1 LEVLKNREN
10 RVFGVYNPFYI
21 STMNTDYDRVE
32 KAINYLR
39 KNSKSQ
45 PRLDDVAAHVGL
57 SPYHFQKMFTKW
69 AGVSPKKFLQFISVE
84 YSKQLLKKN
93 RTLFDVTHQ
102 TGLSGTGRLH
112 DLFVNIEAMTPGE
125 FKNGGAGLTI
135 HYSFGETPYGKVLIA
150 STEKG
155 VCHTSFIEDDELPE
169 TILAQH
175 FSKAELMRDRK
186 EMHDKVLQLFQENL
200 QEKKSIQLHLKGTPF
215 QLKVWKALLEIPAGE
230 VKTYGNLAENIG
242 HPKAYRAAGTAV
254 GQNSVA
260 FIIPC
265 HRVIASTGM
274 IGNYRWGS
282 DRKTAMFGR
291 EAAQN
296 KNARLQ

>member
-1 LEVLKNREN
+1 
-10 RVFGVYNPFYI
+10 
-21 STMNTDYDRVE
+21 MNTDYDRIE
-32 KAINYLR
+32 KAIRFLR
-39 KNSKSQ
+39 ENFKSQ
-45 PRLDDVAAHVGL
+45 PRLDEVAAHVGL
-57 SPYHFQKMFTKW
+57 SSYHFQKMFTKW

-93 RTLFDVTHQ
+93 KTLSVVSHQ
-102 TGLSGTGRLH
+102 AGLSGTGRLH

-135 HYSFGETPYGKVLIA
+135 HYSFGKTPYGEVLIA

-155 VCHTSFIEDDELPE
+155 VCHTSFIMDNEQPE
-169 TILAQH
+169 TILAQD
-175 FSKAELMRDRK
+175 FPKAELIQS
-186 EMHDKVLQLFQENL
+186 ENAMHNKVVQLFQANFQEN
-200 QEKKSIQLHLKGTPF
+200 ESIQLHLKGTPF

-230 VKTYGNLAENIG
+230 VKTYGNLAEDIG
-242 HPKAYRAAGTAV
+242 HPKAYRAVGSAV

-265 HRVIASTGM
+265 HRVIASTGV

-282 DRKTAMFGR
+282 ERKIAMFGR
-291 EAAQN
+291 EVAQN

>member
-1 LEVLKNREN
+1 
-10 RVFGVYNPFYI
+10 
-21 STMNTDYDRVE
+21 MNTDYDRIE
-32 KAINYLR
+32 KAIRFLR
-39 KNSKSQ
+39 ENFKSQ
-45 PRLDDVAAHVGL
+45 PRLDEVAAHVGL
-57 SPYHFQKMFTKW
+57 SSYHFQKMFTKW

-93 RTLFDVTHQ
+93 KTLSVVSHQ
-102 TGLSGTGRLH
+102 AGLSGTGRLH

-135 HYSFGETPYGKVLIA
+135 HYSFGKTPYGKVLIA

-155 VCHTSFIEDDELPE
+155 VCHTSFIMDNEQPE
-169 TILAQH
+169 TILAQD
-175 FSKAELMRDRK
+175 FPKAELIQS
-186 EMHDKVLQLFQENL
+186 ENAMHDKVIQLFQANFQVNE
-200 QEKKSIQLHLKGTPF
+200 SIQLHLKGTPF

-230 VKTYGNLAENIG
+230 VKTYGNLAEDIG
-242 HPKAYRAAGTAV
+242 HPKAYRAVGSAV

-265 HRVIASTGM
+265 HRVIASTGV

-282 DRKTAMFGR
+282 ERKIAMFGR
-291 EAAQN
+291 EVAQN

>member
-1 LEVLKNREN
+1 
-10 RVFGVYNPFYI
+10 
-21 STMNTDYDRVE
+21 MNTDYDRIE
-32 KAINYLR
+32 KAIRFLR
-39 KNSKSQ
+39 ENFKSQ
-45 PRLDDVAAHVGL
+45 PRLDEVAAHVGL
-57 SPYHFQKMFTKW
+57 SSYHFQKMFTKW

-84 YSKQLLKKN
+84 YSKQLLRKN
-93 RTLFDVTHQ
+93 KTLSVVSHQ
-102 TGLSGTGRLH
+102 AGLSGTGRLH

-135 HYSFGETPYGKVLIA
+135 HYSFGKTPYGEVLIA

-155 VCHTSFIEDDELPE
+155 VCHTSFIMDNEQPE
-169 TILAQH
+169 TILAQD
-175 FSKAELMRDRK
+175 FPKAELIQS
-186 EMHDKVLQLFQENL
+186 ENAMHNKVVQLFQANFQEN
-200 QEKKSIQLHLKGTPF
+200 ESIQLHLKGTPF

-230 VKTYGNLAENIG
+230 VKRYGNLAEDIG
-242 HPKAYRAAGTAV
+242 HPKAYRAVGSAV

-265 HRVIASTGM
+265 HRVIASTGV

-282 DRKTAMFGR
+282 ERKIAMFGR
-291 EAAQN
+291 EVAQN

>member
-1 LEVLKNREN
+1 
-10 RVFGVYNPFYI
+10 
-21 STMNTDYDRVE
+21 MNTDYDRIE
-32 KAINYLR
+32 KAIRFLR
-39 KNSKSQ
+39 ENFKSQ
-45 PRLDDVAAHVGL
+45 PRLDEVAAHVGL
-57 SPYHFQKMFTKW
+57 SSYHFQKMFTKW

-93 RTLFDVTHQ
+93 KTLSVVSHQ
-102 TGLSGTGRLH
+102 AGLSGTGRLH

-135 HYSFGETPYGKVLIA
+135 HYSFGKTPYGKVLIA

-155 VCHTSFIEDDELPE
+155 VCHTSFIMDNEQPE
-169 TILAQH
+169 TILAQD
-175 FSKAELMRDRK
+175 FPKAELIQS
-186 EMHDKVLQLFQENL
+186 ENAMHNKVVQLFQANFQEN
-200 QEKKSIQLHLKGTPF
+200 ESIQLHLKGTPF

-230 VKTYGNLAENIG
+230 VKTYGNLAEDIG
-242 HPKAYRAAGTAV
+242 HPKAYRAVGSAV

-265 HRVIASTGM
+265 HRVIASTGV

-282 DRKTAMFGR
+282 ERKIAMFGR
-291 EAAQN
+291 EVAQN

>member
-1 LEVLKNREN
+1 
-10 RVFGVYNPFYI
+10 
-21 STMNTDYDRVE
+21 MNTDYDRIE
-32 KAINYLR
+32 KAIRFLR
-39 KNSKSQ
+39 ENFKSQ
-45 PRLDDVAAHVGL
+45 PRLDEVAAHVGL
-57 SPYHFQKMFTKW
+57 SSYHFQKMFTKW

-93 RTLFDVTHQ
+93 KTLSVVSHQ
-102 TGLSGTGRLH
+102 AGLSGTGRLH

-135 HYSFGETPYGKVLIA
+135 HYSFGKTPYGEVLIA

-155 VCHTSFIEDDELPE
+155 VCHTSFIMDNEQPE
-169 TILAQH
+169 TILAQD
-175 FSKAELMRDRK
+175 FPKAELIQS
-186 EMHDKVLQLFQENL
+186 ENAMHDKVIQLFQANFQEN
-200 QEKKSIQLHLKGTPF
+200 ESIQLHLKGTPF

-230 VKTYGNLAENIG
+230 VKTYGNLAEDIG
-242 HPKAYRAAGTAV
+242 HPKAYRAVGSAV

-265 HRVIASTGM
+265 HRVIASTGV

-282 DRKTAMFGR
+282 ERKIAMFGR
-291 EAAQN
+291 EVAQN

>member
-1 LEVLKNREN
+1 MFTKNRKN
-10 RVFGVYNPFYI
+10 RVFGLIKPFYI
-21 STMNTDYDRVE
+21 SAMDTDYDRIE

-39 KNSKSQ
+39 QNFKSQ

-57 SPYHFQKMFTKW
+57 SSYHFQKMFTKW

-93 RTLFDVTHQ
+93 RTLFDVSHQ
-102 TGLSGTGRLH
+102 AGLSGTGRLH

-125 FKNGGAGLTI
+125 FKNGCVGLKI

-155 VCHTSFIEDDELPE
+155 VCHVSFIKGDEFPE
-169 TILAQH
+169 SIIAQH
-175 FSKAELMRDRK
+175 FPKAELSRYRN
-186 EMHDKVLQLFQENL
+186 EMHDKVVQLFQANL
-200 QEKKSIQLHLKGTPF
+200 QEKKSIHLHLKGTPF
-215 QLKVWKALLEIPAGE
+215 QLKVWKALLEIPSGN
-230 VKTYGNLAENIG
+230 VKTYGDLAENIG
-242 HPKAYRAAGTAV
+242 NPKAYRAVGTAV
-254 GQNSVA
+254 GQNSLA

-265 HRVIASTGM
+265 HRVIASTGV

-282 DRKTAMFGR
+282 DRKIAMIGR
-291 EAAQN
+291 ELSQ
-296 KNARLQ
+296 KEKARLR